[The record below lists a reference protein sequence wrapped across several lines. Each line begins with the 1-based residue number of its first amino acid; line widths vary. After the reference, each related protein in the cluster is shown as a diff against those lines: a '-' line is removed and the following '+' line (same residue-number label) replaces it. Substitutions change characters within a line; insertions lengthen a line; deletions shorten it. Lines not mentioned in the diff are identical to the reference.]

1 MAKCSLAVDRRPVDE
16 SSVMRPFDAKS
27 AFKNDTTPPVTR
39 NNAWRSNA
47 LTLTRFLHRR
57 CIFAAEAGRHISD
70 GFTSSP

>member
-1 MAKCSLAVDRRPVDE
+1 
-16 SSVMRPFDAKS
+16 MRPFGAKS

-57 CIFAAEAGRHISD
+57 CIFAVEAGRHISD